1 MERPRDEEDRTVTHH
16 EHEHE
21 QKDEGKR
28 SFEAR
33 TEDFQGRVKK
43 AAGELFDDEELRQEG
58 RIDQLSSTVRDT
70 LNGLVDRAK
79 EFVSD
84 TTSRSDTEDR

>member
-1 MERPRDEEDRTVTHH
+1 MTHHQHDEQTQERDE
-16 EHEHE
+16 
-21 QKDEGKR
+21 KR

-33 TEDFQGRVKK
+33 KEDFQGRVKK
-43 AAGELFDDEELRQEG
+43 AAGELFDDDELRQEG

-70 LNGLVDRAK
+70 LNGVVDRAK

-84 TTSRSDTEDR
+84 TTSGSDDQGR